1 MTEKKPY
8 NPIELMAIIA
18 SRYLEDGKLIFA
30 GTGIPMLA
38 AALAQKL
45 HAPNLIL
52 VFEAGGIAP
61 KASMLPL
68 SVADSRT
75 TYGAI
80 CCANMPE
87 AMEMLQK
94 GLVTYSFL
102 GGAQIDKYG
111 NLNSTVIGDDYY
123 NPKTRLPGSGGANEL
138 GSLAWKTNIIMNHS
152 RRRFVEKLDYITTPG
167 YLDGPGARERAGL
180 PPGTGPHLVF
190 SELGV
195 FDFDEESKRMRL
207 KAVLPGIDKQ
217 KIIDET
223 GFELLIPEKI
233 ITEKEPTEEELRILR
248 EEVDP
253 WRVVLSRGDKPA
265 PTAVPV
271 QKAHDRVYGQNE
283 NSRSGT

>member
-1 MTEKKPY
+1 MIKEKPY

-18 SRYLEDGKLIFA
+18 SRHLEDGKLIFA

-45 HAPNLIL
+45 NAPNLIL
-52 VFEAGGIAP
+52 IYEAGGISP

-75 TYGAI
+75 TYKAI

-111 NLNSTVIGDDYY
+111 NLNSTMIGDDYY

-152 RRRFVEKLDYITTPG
+152 RRRFVEKLDYMTTPG
-167 YLDGPGARERAGL
+167 YLDGPGGRERAGL

-207 KAVLPGIDKQ
+207 KAVLPGITKQ

-223 GFELLIPEKI
+223 GFELLIPEKVVTEI
-233 ITEKEPTEEELRILR
+233 EPTEKELRIIR

-253 WRVVLSRGDKPA
+253 WRIVLSRGDKQP
-265 PTAVPV
+265 PLTEELK
-271 QKAHDRVYGQNE
+271 QTYDRIHE
-283 NSRSGT
+283 KSE

>member
-1 MTEKKPY
+1 MPGKNPY
-8 NPIELMAIIA
+8 NSIELMAIVA

-30 GTGIPMLA
+30 GTGVPMLA

-52 VFEAGGIAP
+52 IFEAGGISP
-61 KASMLPL
+61 EASMLPL

-75 TYGAI
+75 TYRSV

-111 NLNSTVIGDDYY
+111 NLNSTVIGDEYY
-123 NPKTRLPGSGGANEL
+123 SPKTRLPGSGGANEL

-152 RRRFVEKLDYITTPG
+152 RRRFVEKLDYMTTPG

-190 SELGV
+190 SELGI

-207 KAVLPGIDKQ
+207 KAVLPGVSVE

-233 ITEKEPTEEELRILR
+233 IAETEPTDEELRVIR

-253 WRVVLSRGDKPA
+253 WRVVLSRGDKPISA
-265 PTAVPV
+265 IERISL
-271 QKAHDRVYGQNE
+271 AHK
-283 NSRSGT
+283 

>member
-1 MTEKKPY
+1 MIKKKPY

-18 SRYLEDGKLIFA
+18 SRHLEDGKLIFA

-52 VFEAGGIAP
+52 IYEAGGISP

-75 TYGAI
+75 TYKAI

-111 NLNSTVIGDDYY
+111 NLNSTMIGNDYY

-152 RRRFVEKLDYITTPG
+152 RRRFVEKLDYMTTPG
-167 YLDGPGARERAGL
+167 YLDGPGGRERAGL

-207 KAVLPGIDKQ
+207 KAVLPEITKQ

-223 GFELLIPEKI
+223 GFELLIPEKVVTELEP
-233 ITEKEPTEEELRILR
+233 TEKELRIIR

-253 WRVVLSRGDKPA
+253 WRVVLSRGDIQP
-265 PTAVPV
+265 PIT
-271 QKAHDRVYGQNE
+271 QEIQQTYDRVYE
-283 NSRSGT
+283 KSE

>member
-1 MTEKKPY
+1 MIEKKPY
-8 NPIELMAIIA
+8 NSIELMAIIA

-52 VFEAGGIAP
+52 VFEAGGISP
-61 KASMLPL
+61 KSSMLPL

-111 NLNSTVIGDDYY
+111 NLNSTMIGDDYY

-152 RRRFVEKLDYITTPG
+152 RRRFVEKLDYMTTPG
-167 YLDGPGARERAGL
+167 YLDGPGAREKAGL

-207 KAVLPGIDKQ
+207 RALLPGITKQ

-223 GFELLIPEKI
+223 GFELLMPEKVV
-233 ITEKEPTEEELRILR
+233 TELEPSAKELRIIR

-253 WRVVLSRGDKPA
+253 WKIVLSRGDKQ
-265 PTAVPV
+265 PTFT
-271 QKAHDRVYGQNE
+271 QELQQTYDRVYE
-283 NSRSGT
+283 KSE

>member
-1 MTEKKPY
+1 MIKEKPY

-18 SRYLEDGKLIFA
+18 SRHLEDGKLIFA

-52 VFEAGGIAP
+52 IYEAGGISP

-75 TYGAI
+75 TYKAI

-111 NLNSTVIGDDYY
+111 NLNSTMIGDDYY

-152 RRRFVEKLDYITTPG
+152 RRRFVEKLDYMTTPG
-167 YLDGPGARERAGL
+167 YLDGPGGRERAGL

-207 KAVLPGIDKQ
+207 KAVLPGITKQ

-223 GFELLIPEKI
+223 GFELLIPEKVVTEI
-233 ITEKEPTEEELRILR
+233 EPTEKELRIIR

-253 WRVVLSRGDKPA
+253 WRIVLSRGDKQP
-265 PTAVPV
+265 PLTEELK
-271 QKAHDRVYGQNE
+271 QTYDMIYEKSE
-283 NSRSGT
+283 

>member
-1 MTEKKPY
+1 MMDNKPC

-52 VFEAGGIAP
+52 IFEAGGISP

-102 GGAQIDKYG
+102 GGAQIDKFG
-111 NLNSTVIGDDYY
+111 NLNSTMIGDDYY

-152 RRRFVEKLDYITTPG
+152 RRRFVEKLDYMTTPG

-207 KAVLPGIDKQ
+207 KAVLPGISKQ
-217 KIIDET
+217 KIMDET
-223 GFELLIPEKI
+223 GFELLIPEKVV
-233 ITEKEPTEEELRILR
+233 TEIEPTEEELRVIR
-248 EEVDP
+248 KEVDP
-253 WRVVLSRGDKPA
+253 WRVVLSRGDK
-265 PTAVPV
+265 AVPITEQV
-271 QKAHDRVYGQNE
+271 QEVYDRVYE
-283 NSRSGT
+283 ETESRRPKT